1 MTCIAN
7 LFVWMFL
14 IVRLYYKLVD
24 NLSKCNYHLQ
34 CMHESYACRWFGK
47 ISRKNLFDGSNFEI
61 LYKKVIFSHS
71 CFKLH
76 INNHLQLSVY
86 CVNIELFQ
94 NNSTFRMSGNIKN
107 IVKIILVFSA
117 WIQFM
122 NRMKIVKHL
131 RHCSTWINFSLII
144 YRKVNIRI

>member
-14 IVRLYYKLVD
+14 IVRLYYLVD
-24 NLSKCNYHLQ
+24 NLSKSNYHLQ

-86 CVNIELFQ
+86 CVNIVLFQ
-94 NNSTFRMSGNIKN
+94 NNSY
-107 IVKIILVFSA
+107 
-117 WIQFM
+117 
-122 NRMKIVKHL
+122 
-131 RHCSTWINFSLII
+131 NFSYVRKYKKCSKNYFSFLLRGFNLWIVWKSLNTYLIVALELI
-144 YRKVNIRI
+144 FH

>member
-7 LFVWMFL
+7 LFVWTFL

-34 CMHESYACRWFGK
+34 CMHESYAYRWFGK

-61 LYKKVIFSHS
+61 LYKKMIFSHS

-86 CVNIELFQ
+86 CVNIILFQ
-94 NNSTFRMSGNIKN
+94 NISY
-107 IVKIILVFSA
+107 
-117 WIQFM
+117 
-122 NRMKIVKHL
+122 
-131 RHCSTWINFSLII
+131 NFSYVRKYKQ
-144 YRKVNIRI
+144 YRKNYFSFFCGDSIYESYENR

>member
-61 LYKKVIFSHS
+61 LYKKMIFSHS

-76 INNHLQLSVY
+76 INNHLKLSVY
-86 CVNIELFQ
+86 CVNIVLFQ
-94 NNSTFRMSGNIKN
+94 NISY
-107 IVKIILVFSA
+107 
-117 WIQFM
+117 
-122 NRMKIVKHL
+122 
-131 RHCSTWINFSLII
+131 NFSYVRKYKKYSKNYFSFFLRGFNLWIVWKSLNTYVIVALELIFH
-144 YRKVNIRI
+144 

>member
-47 ISRKNLFDGSNFEI
+47 MSRKNQFDDSNFEI
-61 LYKKVIFSHS
+61 LYKKMIFRHS

-86 CVNIELFQ
+86 CVNIILFQ
-94 NNSTFRMSGNIKN
+94 NISY
-107 IVKIILVFSA
+107 
-117 WIQFM
+117 
-122 NRMKIVKHL
+122 
-131 RHCSTWINFSLII
+131 NFSYVRKYKK
-144 YRKVNIRI
+144 YRKNYFSFFCGDSIYESYENR

>member
-7 LFVWMFL
+7 LFVCMFL

-61 LYKKVIFSHS
+61 LYIKKWYLVILVLN
-71 CFKLH
+71 LH

-86 CVNIELFQ
+86 CVNIVLFQ
-94 NNSTFRMSGNIKN
+94 NISY
-107 IVKIILVFSA
+107 
-117 WIQFM
+117 
-122 NRMKIVKHL
+122 
-131 RHCSTWINFSLII
+131 NFSYVRKYKKYSKNYFSFFLRGFNLWIVWKSLNTYVIVALELIFH
-144 YRKVNIRI
+144 